1 MSLQRIINSAG
12 SITIDKRK
20 VTSSVLTR
28 SGVLRTTAFL
38 GHQPYFFT
46 VNFTPSLTYSENR
59 GLLEDIDTL
68 DRVNEETINIG
79 SSNLNLQYITRY
91 QGNISAAGINTI
103 TVNNV
108 VDFGNLYLNCSS
120 IGSGS
125 GYLFKKGDYI
135 QPSSSYRYPY
145 TVTADVAYTTS
156 SNVTIPVN
164 RPVISQT
171 GYTFAGKSIKVGSN
185 VTWRVKMFRKPT
197 YTIVPYDRIQWDSEF
212 QLVEIITDS

>member
-1 MSLQRIINSAG
+1 MSIQTIVNNASSL
-12 SITIDKRK
+12 TIDRHK
-20 VTSSVLTR
+20 TSGQTISR
-28 SGVLRTTAFL
+28 SGIVRTAEL
-38 GHQPYFFT
+38 ASNIPWFFT
-46 VNFTPSLTYSENR
+46 VEMHSGLAYSTNRALTE
-59 GLLEDIDTL
+59 EIDRL
-68 DRVNEETINIG
+68 DRTIEEEINIG
-79 SSNLNLQYITRY
+79 LTNTGLNYITRY
-91 QGNISAAGINTI
+91 QGDAVSITSATINSVSGSNI
-103 TVNNV
+103 
-108 VDFGNLYLNCSS
+108 YLNCSS
-120 IGSGS
+120 IGAGS

>member
-1 MSLQRIINSAG
+1 MSIQTIVNNAS
-12 SITIDKRK
+12 SITIDRHK
-20 VTSSVLTR
+20 TSGQTISR
-28 SGVLRTTAFL
+28 SGIVRTAEL
-38 GHQPYFFT
+38 ASNIPWFFT
-46 VNFTPSLTYSENR
+46 IEMHNGLAYSTNR
-59 GLLEDIDTL
+59 AITEEIDRL
-68 DRVNEETINIG
+68 DRTIEEEINIG
-79 SSNLNLQYITRY
+79 LTNTGLAYITRY
-91 QGNISAAGINTI
+91 QGDATLTSATINSVSGSNI
-103 TVNNV
+103 
-108 VDFGNLYLNCSS
+108 YLNCSS
-120 IGSGS
+120 IGAGS

-185 VTWRVKMFRKPT
+185 VTWRVKMFKKPT

>member
-1 MSLQRIINSAG
+1 MSIQIIVNNAS
-12 SITIDKRK
+12 SLTIDRHK
-20 VTSSVLTR
+20 TSGQTISR
-28 SGVLRTTAFL
+28 SGIVRTAEL
-38 GHQPYFFT
+38 ASNIPWFFT
-46 VNFTPSLTYSENR
+46 VEMHSGLAYSTNRALTE
-59 GLLEDIDTL
+59 EIDRL
-68 DRVNEETINIG
+68 DRTIEEEINIG
-79 SSNLNLQYITRY
+79 LTNTGLNYITRY
-91 QGNISAAGINTI
+91 QGDAVSITSATINSVSGSNI
-103 TVNNV
+103 
-108 VDFGNLYLNCSS
+108 YLNCSS
-120 IGSGS
+120 IGAGS

>member
-1 MSLQRIINSAG
+1 MSIQTIVNNASSL
-12 SITIDKRK
+12 TIDRHK
-20 VTSSVLTR
+20 TSGQTISR
-28 SGVLRTTAFL
+28 SGIVRTAEL
-38 GHQPYFFT
+38 ASNIPWFFT
-46 VNFTPSLTYSENR
+46 VEMHSGLAYSTNRALTE
-59 GLLEDIDTL
+59 EIDRL
-68 DRVNEETINIG
+68 DRTIEEEINIG
-79 SSNLNLQYITRY
+79 LTNTGLAYITAY
-91 QGNISAAGINTI
+91 QGTATLTSATINSVSGSNI
-103 TVNNV
+103 
-108 VDFGNLYLNCSS
+108 YLNCSS
-120 IGSGS
+120 IGAGS

>member
-1 MSLQRIINSAG
+1 MSIQTIVNNAS
-12 SITIDKRK
+12 SITIDRHK
-20 VTSSVLTR
+20 TSGQTISR
-28 SGVLRTTAFL
+28 SGIVRTAEL
-38 GHQPYFFT
+38 ASNIPWFFT
-46 VNFTPSLTYSENR
+46 IEMHNGLTYSTNR
-59 GLLEDIDTL
+59 AVTEEIDRL
-68 DRVNEETINIG
+68 DRTIEEEINIG
-79 SSNLNLQYITRY
+79 LTNTGLAYITAY
-91 QGNISAAGINTI
+91 QGTATLTSATINSVSGSNI
-103 TVNNV
+103 
-108 VDFGNLYLNCSS
+108 YLNCSS
-120 IGSGS
+120 IGAGS

-185 VTWRVKMFRKPT
+185 VTWRVKMFKKPT